1 MLLAVDTSTI
11 QMGLAVF
18 DGEKILAETAWE
30 SRAHH
35 TRQLASAVD
44 ELFKRLEI
52 TMNDIAAIGVA
63 TGPGSFTS
71 LRVGLA
77 FVKGVALARH
87 IPVIGIPS
95 LDILAAA
102 IPPSRKHKLGAV
114 LVAGR
119 GRLALVW
126 YHADSRGWKGEV
138 QPVVVTVEDL
148 VRQIRKPVIL
158 CGELSPEDRRRLGRK
173 YKNVTLASPEDCIR
187 RPAILA
193 ELAWQKWQTG
203 KIESASSLAPI
214 YLHTVGGPP
223 A

>member
-1 MLLAVDTSTI
+1 M
-11 QMGLAVF
+11 
-18 DGEKILAETAWE
+18 
-30 SRAHH
+30 
-35 TRQLASAVD
+35 
-44 ELFKRLEI
+44 
-52 TMNDIAAIGVA
+52 
-63 TGPGSFTS
+63 
-71 LRVGLA
+71 GLA

-102 IPPSRKHKLGAV
+102 IPPSRKQKLGAV

-126 YHADSRGWKGEV
+126 YHPHSGGWKSEG

-148 VRQIRKPVIL
+148 IKLIRKPVTL

-173 YKNVTLASPEDCIR
+173 YKNVTLAAPEDCIR

-193 ELAWQKWQTG
+193 ELAWQKWQAG
-203 KIESASSLAPI
+203 KIDSASNLAPI
-214 YLHTVGGPP
+214 YLHLTQPV
-223 A
+223 AT